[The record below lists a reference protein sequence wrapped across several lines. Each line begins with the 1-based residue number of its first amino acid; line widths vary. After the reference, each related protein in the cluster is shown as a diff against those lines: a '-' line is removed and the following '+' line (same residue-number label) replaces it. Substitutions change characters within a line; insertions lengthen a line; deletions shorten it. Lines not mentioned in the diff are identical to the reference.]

1 MEQNQDSENKT
12 AHKLSFLIRRVP
24 QSRRA
29 ASGLLAVTGAALMAG
44 SAVIHL
50 GLWADSYRFI
60 PAIGPLFLAQGIAG
74 LVLALTVVG
83 FRRPVSFFAG
93 AGYLAASIGGLLVS
107 TQVGLFG
114 FQDSLDSPYARQ
126 SLIFE
131 AVGMLVL
138 VAATA
143 LSLAGSRVKVSGQ
156 VSAGGTETESLV
168 LDEGPAAEVST
179 PDVFEPAVDRGR
191 QILNRLEVALGP
203 DHPSTL
209 TALVNLVCEYR
220 YSGRNSEALA
230 LQERVMIDSERIL
243 GPNHPHTQTSKVVLA
258 RLRKAR
264 PVPAPA

>member
-50 GLWADSYRFI
+50 GLWAGSYRFI
-60 PAIGPLFLAQGIAG
+60 PTIGPLFLAQGIAG

-131 AVGMLVL
+131 AIGMLVL

-156 VSAGGTETESLV
+156 VFAGSTDTESLV
-168 LDEGPAAEVST
+168 FDEGPAAEVST
-179 PDVFEPAVDRGR
+179 PYEPAVDRGR